1 MEQRCFQN
9 WIRFQYNESDEFF
22 FYKKVYKNKR
32 YLISL
37 SPSMSERKAASVF
50 SLFFSPSF
58 FSETEAK
65 SWKVEV
71 EEPRSHGDL
80 DSRNPRR
87 INWKE
92 RGGGLNAPLSP
103 RRSLSRSL
111 ALFFATQQ
119 EYTYASSRS
128 NQLIKRS
135 SVHIRAWAASFP
147 LN

>member
-1 MEQRCFQN
+1 MKVTN
-9 WIRFQYNESDEFF
+9 FF
-22 FYKKVYKNKR
+22 FYKKVYKDKR

-87 INWKE
+87 INWKGREGRGPE
-92 RGGGLNAPLSP
+92 RAFIATTL
-103 RRSLSRSL
+103 SLSRSL